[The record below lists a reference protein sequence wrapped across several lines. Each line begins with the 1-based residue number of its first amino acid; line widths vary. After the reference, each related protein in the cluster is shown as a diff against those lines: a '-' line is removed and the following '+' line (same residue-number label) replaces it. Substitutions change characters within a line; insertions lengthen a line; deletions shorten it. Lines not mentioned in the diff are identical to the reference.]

1 MKNISESER
10 PFSKEELTRYSRNI
24 LLPEV
29 GKEGQRKLKNARVA
43 VVGAGGLGSP
53 VLMYLASAGIGHLT
67 IIDSDTVDL
76 TNLQRQ
82 VLFLTDSVGQK
93 KAAQAE
99 ERIRR
104 MNPHLELS
112 VFDRRLAPETIS
124 EMLSSADLV
133 IEGSDNF
140 MTKFLVNDFCF
151 HTDKPLILAGIHQFE
166 AQIAF
171 MHPGKTFCYRCIFHS
186 PPPADETPSCSES
199 GVLGSI
205 AGIAG
210 SIQASEC
217 LKYFLGLETI
227 LGNILFFDAKKMEFR
242 KRKFSKNPE
251 CNLCEKKTLKDY
263 SWWEEDICRD

>member
-1 MKNISESER
+1 MQNL
-10 PFSKEELTRYSRNI
+10 SKTELTRYSRNI

-29 GKEGQRKLKNARVA
+29 GKEGQLKLKNARVS

-53 VLMYLASAGIGHLT
+53 VLLYLAAAGIGHLT

-82 VLFLTDSVGQK
+82 VLYQSDSVGRK
-93 KAAQAE
+93 KASEAE
-99 ERIRR
+99 ARIHQI
-104 MNPHLELS
+104 NPHLDLS
-112 VFDRRLAPETIS
+112 VFDRRLTPETVS
-124 EMLSSADLV
+124 EMLSSSDLV

-151 HTDKPLILAGIHQFE
+151 YADKPLILAGIHQFE
-166 AQIAF
+166 GQIVF

-186 PPPADETPSCSES
+186 PPPAEETPSCSES

-217 LKYFLGLETI
+217 LKHFLGMETI
-227 LGNILFFDAKKMEFR
+227 LGNILFFDAKTMEFR
-242 KRKFSKNPE
+242 KRKFSQNPE
-251 CNLCEKKTLKDY
+251 CILCGKKNLKDY
-263 SWWEEDICRD
+263 SWWTEDICRD